1 MTAPTWLT
9 GKADAASLPALLEGL
24 APRLDIATIDELYVF
39 PTRRVQGVESTVFVF
54 SVHDA
59 EDRRRVITAHLRATR
74 NKRGEPAIET
84 RLDEHATTLPERV
97 PRVIEGVLK
106 RLSEDFA
113 ATPPSH
119 ALIDRSEVRWHA
131 LIEQLTGIPKGQALP
146 EELIA
151 KEDAANSSTANETV
165 TEDNF
170 VENPDAESQYPG
182 QPGDIVE
189 DAGIIEDA
197 GAASPHPHHPPI
209 AE

>member
-1 MTAPTWLT
+1 MSAPSWLT

-24 APRLDIATIDELYVF
+24 APRIDVSSIDEL
-39 PTRRVQGVESTVFVF
+39 F
-54 SVHDA
+54 SVHEQ

-84 RLDEHATTLPERV
+84 KLDEHATTPAERV

-119 ALIDRSEVRWHA
+119 ARIDGSVERWHA
-131 LIEQLTGIPKGQALP
+131 LIDELTGIPKGQALP

-151 KEDAANSSTANETV
+151 DEEAAGLEATKETSPNATV

-170 VENPDAESQYPG
+170 VENPDAES
-182 QPGDIVE
+182 
-189 DAGIIEDA
+189 
-197 GAASPHPHHPPI
+197 PHPQHPHI
-209 AE
+209 SQ

>member
-1 MTAPTWLT
+1 MSRPVNAPSWLV

-24 APRLDIATIDELYVF
+24 GPRVGVATIDELYVF

-74 NKRGEPAIET
+74 NKRGEPSIDT
-84 RLDEHATTLPERV
+84 KLDEHATTPAERI

-119 ALIDRSEVRWHA
+119 ARIEGSPERWRSLID
-131 LIEQLTGIPKGQALP
+131 QLTSIPKGQPLP
-146 EELIA
+146 EELLTD
-151 KEDAANSSTANETV
+151 ESPS
-165 TEDNF
+165 
-170 VENPDAESQYPG
+170 AEPADLPRSDLP
-182 QPGDIVE
+182 
-189 DAGIIEDA
+189 
-197 GAASPHPHHPPI
+197 
-209 AE
+209 

>member
-1 MTAPTWLT
+1 MAKHITAPSWLT

-24 APRLDIATIDELYVF
+24 APRLDVGTIDELYVF

-74 NKRGEPAIET
+74 NKRGEPAIDT
-84 RLDEHATTLPERV
+84 KLDEHAITPAERI

-119 ALIDRSEVRWHA
+119 CVIAGSAERWVALID
-131 LIEQLTGIPKGQALP
+131 QLTGIPKGQVLP
-146 EELIA
+146 EELLGEA
-151 KEDAANSSTANETV
+151 
-165 TEDNF
+165 
-170 VENPDAESQYPG
+170 PDAES
-182 QPGDIVE
+182 
-189 DAGIIEDA
+189 
-197 GAASPHPHHPPI
+197 PHPQSSPDLP
-209 AE
+209 